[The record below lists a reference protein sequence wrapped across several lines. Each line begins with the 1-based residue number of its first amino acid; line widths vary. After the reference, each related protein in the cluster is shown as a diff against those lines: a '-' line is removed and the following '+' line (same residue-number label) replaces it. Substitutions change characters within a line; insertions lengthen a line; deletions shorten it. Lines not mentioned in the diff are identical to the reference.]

1 MTVVAVG
8 VPVLA
13 AACCVVGLVALRML
27 RLRLELVG
35 RAEHELRGPATAL
48 SLACQQMRHDPAAVR
63 HADVLEAQL
72 ERLRAGLDDLAAA
85 RRGGR
90 KAPARG
96 GRVAAK
102 TAYTSVEVASFVRAA
117 LEPWR
122 PQLRRCSVD
131 LPPGTAVAVADRGR
145 LAQTLGNLLANSA
158 EHGAGDLR
166 VRGRRVPGA
175 IRLEVRN
182 ENRAAG
188 RTVAAGER
196 GRGLA
201 IAAGAAR
208 DLGGRLLVHREESAT
223 VAVLELPDGGEL
235 RSAVGDQPPGLPGDP
250 AEPDAV
256 A

>member
-1 MTVVAVG
+1 MRVIAVCL
-8 VPVLA
+8 PLFA
-13 AACCVVGLVALRML
+13 AACFAVGLVALRAL

-63 HADVLEAQL
+63 HADVLEVQL
-72 ERLRAGLDDLAAA
+72 ERLRAGLDDLTAA
-85 RRGGR
+85 RRGGW
-90 KAPARG
+90 KAPVRG

-102 TAYTSVEVASFVRAA
+102 DACTWVEVGSFVRAV

-122 PQLRRCSVD
+122 TQLRRCTVE
-131 LPPGTAVAVADRGR
+131 LPPGTTVPVVDRGR

-166 VRGRRVPGA
+166 VRARRVPGA

-182 ENRAAG
+182 GNLAPR
-188 RTVAAGER
+188 RTGTTGER
-196 GRGLA
+196 GLGLE
-201 IAAGAAR
+201 IAAQAAR
-208 DLGGRLLVHREESAT
+208 DLGGRLLVQREESAT
-223 VAVLELPDGGEL
+223 VAMLELPDDGGV
-235 RSAVGDQPPGLPGDP
+235 RPAPVDVPPRIPGDP